1 MLGRA
6 SKENDMPRIAV
17 LIVAAGK
24 GERARLG
31 PPNQLGLPKQYE
43 RLAGQPMLRRTVQA
57 FLAHPSIQIS
67 HVQVVIGGA
76 QQELAASALS
86 GLDVPT
92 PVLGGAT
99 RQESVRLG
107 LEALCAEAPDFVLIH
122 DAARPLI
129 SARVIDAVIGALE
142 AGADGALPM
151 VAASDTLRRRDAGG
165 HWTLVSRENL
175 YRAQTPQGFVYA
187 KIAAAH
193 RLHANQDVTD
203 DVALAELAGLKVQMV
218 EGEEKNI
225 KVTRKEDFALA
236 ETLLG
241 CGDVRTASGY
251 DVHKFKDGDHIWLCG
266 LKIAHS
272 HGLEGHSDAD
282 VGLHAITD
290 ALLGCIGD
298 GDIGQHFPPTDERW
312 RGAASWKFLDH
323 AASLVR
329 AKGGAINHV
338 DVTIVC
344 ESPKIGPHRDAMKA
358 KIAEILNIEP
368 SRVSVKATTSEG
380 LGFTGRGEGIA
391 AQATAT
397 IRL

>member
-1 MLGRA
+1 
-6 SKENDMPRIAV
+6 MPRIAV

-24 GERARLG
+24 GERASL
-31 PPNQLGLPKQYE
+31 NLPKQYE
-43 RLAGQPMLRRTVQA
+43 RLAGQPMLRRTVEA
-57 FLAHPSIQIS
+57 FRGHL
-67 HVQVVIGGA
+67 VQVVIGGG
-76 QQELAASALS
+76 QQELAATALA
-86 GLDVPT
+86 GLNVPA

-107 LEALCAEAPDFVLIH
+107 LEALSKDAPDYVLIH

-129 SARVIDAVIGALE
+129 SRSVIDAVIGALE

-151 VAASDTLRRRDAGG
+151 LAASDTLRRQDADGR
-165 HWTLVSRENL
+165 WTLVSRENL

-193 RLHANQDVTD
+193 RTYASQEVTD

-236 ETLLG
+236 ESLLG
-241 CGDVRTASGY
+241 SGDVRTASGY
-251 DVHKFKDGDHIWLCG
+251 DVHKFKEGDHIWLCG
-266 LKIAHS
+266 LNIPHS

-290 ALLGCIGD
+290 ALLGCIGE
-298 GDIGQHFPPTDERW
+298 GDIGQHFPPSDERW
-312 RGAASWKFLDH
+312 RGAASWKFLGH

-329 AKGGAINHV
+329 AKGGVINHV
-338 DVTIVC
+338 DVTIIC
-344 ESPKIGPHRDAMKA
+344 ERPKVGPYRDAMKA
-358 KIAEILNIEP
+358 KIAEILNIET
-368 SRVSVKATTSEG
+368 SRVSVKATTTEG
-380 LGFTGRGEGIA
+380 LGFTGRREGIA

-397 IRL
+397 VRL

>member
-1 MLGRA
+1 
-6 SKENDMPRIAV
+6 MPRLAV

-24 GERARLG
+24 GERAG
-31 PPNQLGLPKQYE
+31 TELPKQYE

-57 FLAHPSIQIS
+57 FATLSS
-67 HVQVVIGGA
+67 HQKCPVRVVIGRG
-76 QQELAASALS
+76 QEELAAAALR
-86 GLDVPT
+86 GLDLPD

-107 LEALCAEAPDFVLIH
+107 LEALAKDAPDFVLIH

-129 SARVIDAVIGALE
+129 SAKVIGDVVKALE
-142 AGADGALPM
+142 SGADGALPM
-151 VAASDTLRRRDAGG
+151 VAAADTLRRLGAEGQ
-165 HWTLVSRENL
+165 WTLVPRENL

-193 RLHANQDVTD
+193 RDHAGEEVTD

-236 ETLLG
+236 ERLMG
-241 CGDVRTASGY
+241 SGDVRTATGY
-251 DVHKFKDGDHIWLCG
+251 DVHKFTDGDHIWLCG
-266 LKIAHS
+266 LKVPHT

-290 ALLGCIGD
+290 AILGCVGE

-323 AASLVR
+323 AASLVA
-329 AKGGAINHV
+329 AKGGVITHV
-338 DVTIVC
+338 DVTIIC
-344 ESPKIGPHRDAMKA
+344 ERPKVGPHRDAMKA
-358 KIAEILNIEP
+358 KIAEILHLEL
-368 SRVSVKATTSEG
+368 SRVSVKATTTEG
-380 LGFTGRGEGIA
+380 LGFTGRREGIA
-391 AQATAT
+391 AQAIAT
-397 IRL
+397 VRL